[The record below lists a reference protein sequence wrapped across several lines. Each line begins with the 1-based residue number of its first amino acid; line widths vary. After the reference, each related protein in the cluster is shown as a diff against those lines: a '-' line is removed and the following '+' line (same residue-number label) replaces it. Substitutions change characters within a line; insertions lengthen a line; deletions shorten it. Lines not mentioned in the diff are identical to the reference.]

1 MLRET
6 SFNNF
11 INPFLFLQIMIKN
24 LWFKLK
30 TFFVECKRVFTITK
44 KPGKDEFR
52 NILKVTA
59 IGAALIGLLGAII
72 QIGCHVLK

>member
-1 MLRET
+1 M
-6 SFNNF
+6 S
-11 INPFLFLQIMIKN
+11 

-44 KPGKDEFR
+44 KPSNEEFKT
-52 NILKVTA
+52 ILKVTA

-72 QIGCHVLK
+72 QIGYHVVR